1 MTEASNPLTL
11 RERELGPF
19 NYLELQHPAQS
30 TWRHWRLRRDE
41 RNVAWLLFDHADSN
55 ANLLCVAAM
64 TELGDSGCTKMPAS
78 G

>member
-30 TWRHWRLRRDE
+30 TWRH
-41 RNVAWLLFDHADSN
+41 
-55 ANLLCVAAM
+55 
-64 TELGDSGCTKMPAS
+64 
-78 G
+78 